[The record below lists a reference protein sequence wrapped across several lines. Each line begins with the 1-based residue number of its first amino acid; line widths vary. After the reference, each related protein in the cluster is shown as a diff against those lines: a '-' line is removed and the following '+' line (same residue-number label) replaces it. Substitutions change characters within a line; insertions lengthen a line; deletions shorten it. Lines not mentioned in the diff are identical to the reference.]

1 MSKTDKQTI
10 IIAILIVLKISAARC
25 GREVKTNLVIMGN
38 EKTNNKIVVVLED
51 RSYENDLYLI
61 YFKVCN
67 NLIFSKFGIN
77 FKQFNL

>member
-51 RSYENDLYLI
+51 P
-61 YFKVCN
+61 
-67 NLIFSKFGIN
+67 
-77 FKQFNL
+77 